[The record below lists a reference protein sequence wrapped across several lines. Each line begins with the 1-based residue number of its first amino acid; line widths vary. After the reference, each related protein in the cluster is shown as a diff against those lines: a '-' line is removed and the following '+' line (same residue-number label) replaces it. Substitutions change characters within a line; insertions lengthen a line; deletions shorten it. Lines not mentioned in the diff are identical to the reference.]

1 MIDAL
6 LARPLSIEFRGEPVR
21 LRRPTVADL
30 VAAIDAQ
37 SRGENMT
44 AWYIAAHVLAADGSL
59 AYSVDQAKQLHAP
72 TAIALVRDHIEPL
85 YAEGLD

>member
-6 LARPLSIEFRGEPVR
+6 LSRPLSVEFRGEAVR
-21 LRRPTVADL
+21 LRRPTIADL

-44 AWYIAAHVLAADGSL
+44 AWYIAQHVLAPDNSL
-59 AYSVDQAKQLHAP
+59 AYTVDQARQLHAP
-72 TAIALVRDHIEPL
+72 SAIAFVRDHVEPL
-85 YAEGLD
+85 YSEGLD